1 MIPPE
6 IQNFNFF
13 DICVVLLTCALI
25 IFGYIRGI
33 VKEILSLSSWA
44 ASFAITLATR
54 EYMDSLL
61 MPHVSQSLIRG
72 FVSSLVPFVFSITFF
87 LILTSVISD
96 KVAETRFNA
105 ANKPLGAIFG
115 IIKAGFFVIVFYA
128 LALIFDPHKK
138 FESAY
143 EAKVAY
149 VFKGVSEDMMMYI
162 KQNQDSIRKFI
173 EDFFGNFPK
182 VKAKRYDSYKDVR
195 EFSTPKIS
203 ESIIKP
209 SEKESKSIMESLRN
223 KHKKFSDLVHGR
235 QTKTEPIENAGSE
248 NEKKEAPKILKG
260 IGKKKVRENVAEE
273 LKSTNNVTE
282 LKKKMIKDLIDE
294 LDTFS
299 E

>member
-6 IQNFNFF
+6 IQSFNFF
-13 DICVVLLTCALI
+13 DICVVLLTCAFI

-33 VKEILSLSSWA
+33 VKELMSLSSWA
-44 ASFAITLATR
+44 ASFAIVLATR

-61 MPHVSQSLIRG
+61 VPHISQSLVRG
-72 FVSSLVPFVFSITFF
+72 FVSSLIPFVFSITFF
-87 LILTSVISD
+87 LILTSIISD
-96 KVAETRFNA
+96 KVSETRFNV

-128 LALIFDPHKK
+128 LALIFDPNKK
-138 FESAY
+138 FEVAY

-149 VFKGVSEDMMMYI
+149 VFKGISEDMMIYV

-182 VKAKRYDSYKDVR
+182 LKARQYDSRQDVR
-195 EFSTPKIS
+195 EFSTPQIS

-223 KHKKFSDLVHGR
+223 KHKKFSDLVHGK
-235 QTKTEPIENAGSE
+235 QEKIEHIEDVSHVDKK
-248 NEKKEAPKILKG
+248 EKKPDDIVE
-260 IGKKKVRENVAEE
+260 
-273 LKSTNNVTE
+273 KSKSKNHITDI
-282 LKKKMIKDLIDE
+282 KKKMLKDLIDE